1 MGNKYCFEA
10 KSKLKQNKNSI
21 SAIVN
26 KIDDIDK
33 TMTTT
38 TTTSSHKIKV
48 SIKKTRKSSLK
59 KIIYQIYQLIK
70 KIIIFP
76 E

>member
-26 KIDDIDK
+26 NIDDIDK

-38 TTTSSHKIKV
+38 TTSSHKIKV
-48 SIKKTRKSSLK
+48 SKKKREN
-59 KIIYQIYQLIK
+59 QV
-70 KIIIFP
+70 
-76 E
+76 

>member
-10 KSKLKQNKNSI
+10 KSKLKQNKNSF
-21 SAIVN
+21 STIVN
-26 KIDDIDK
+26 NIDDIDK
-33 TMTTT
+33 TMTT

-59 KIIYQIYQLIK
+59 KKLFIK
-70 KIIIFP
+70 YIN
-76 E
+76 